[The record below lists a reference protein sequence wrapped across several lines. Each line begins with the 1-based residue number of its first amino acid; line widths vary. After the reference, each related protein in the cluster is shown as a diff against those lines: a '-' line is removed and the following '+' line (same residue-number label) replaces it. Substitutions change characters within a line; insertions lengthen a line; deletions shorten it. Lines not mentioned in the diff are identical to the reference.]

1 MFGKKESEKGV
12 ANRLQSLKQARPVEF
27 STLQKEALAKARETD
42 REAYRKAVYK
52 FGMVLTQGGEEARC
66 VVRDISDT
74 GAKIVLEG
82 GIALPSE
89 FRLLIDGYRA
99 PAAATLKWQ
108 KDNEAGVKLA

>member
-1 MFGKKESEKGV
+1 MFGKKESEKDV
-12 ANRLQSLKQARPVEF
+12 ADRLRSLKQARPVEF

-42 REAYRKAVYK
+42 REAYRRAVYK
-52 FGMVLTQGGEEARC
+52 IGMVMTHGGDEARC

-82 GIALPSE
+82 GLALPAE

-99 PAAATLKWQ
+99 PADATLKWQ
-108 KDNEAGVKLA
+108 KKNEAGVSLA